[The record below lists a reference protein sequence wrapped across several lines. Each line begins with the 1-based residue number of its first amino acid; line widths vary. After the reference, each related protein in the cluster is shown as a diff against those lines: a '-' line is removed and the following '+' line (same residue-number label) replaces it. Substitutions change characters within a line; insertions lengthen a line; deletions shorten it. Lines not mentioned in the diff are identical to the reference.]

1 MGYMRLE
8 MGKNLLGIEG
18 EVAWVVPGSYTTTNY
33 ACYEDGSNC
42 VVHKEYVDPSKDLVA
57 LKRRLV
63 KDNKGNKRNSI
74 LRRG

>member
-1 MGYMRLE
+1 MGYMRLA

-42 VVHKEYVDPSKDLVA
+42 VVKKDYVDPSNKVA
-57 LKRRLV
+57 EIKRRLS
-63 KDNKGNKRNSI
+63 KDSKEERRNI
-74 LRRG
+74 RG